1 MQKNKKS
8 VSISTEERV
17 KKLRPKLEDNVRF
30 LINAIGEDNS
40 REGLQDTPRRVVDA
54 FTKIFSGYGQDPKK
68 IATTFNAENYD
79 EMIVVRDIEFYSN
92 CEHHMLPF
100 FGKAHIGYIPNKK
113 IIGLSKIP
121 RVVDIFARRLQNQE
135 RLTMQIAETLK
146 ELIDPRGVGV
156 VIEAE
161 HLCVKSRGVE
171 KQNAKVVTSAML
183 GLFKKKLNTR
193 NEFLRLINH
202 A

>member
-1 MQKNKKS
+1 MPKNKKPLADNLK
-8 VSISTEERV
+8 T
-17 KKLRPKLEDNVRF
+17 LRPKLEENVRF
-30 LINAIGEDNS
+30 LIESLGEDS
-40 REGLQDTPRRVVDA
+40 TREGLKATPRRVVDA
-54 FTKIFSGYGQDPKK
+54 FARIFSGYGQDPQK

-79 EMIVVRDIEFYSN
+79 EMIVMKDIEFYSS
-92 CEHHMLPF
+92 CEHHMVPF
-100 FGKAHIGYIPNKK
+100 FGKVHIGYIPNKK

-135 RLTMQIAETLK
+135 RLTMNIAETLRD
-146 ELIDPRGVGV
+146 LIDPRGVGV

-183 GLFKKKLNTR
+183 GLFKKTLNTR

>member
-1 MQKNKKS
+1 MPKNKKPL
-8 VSISTEERV
+8 TDNL
-17 KKLRPKLEDNVRF
+17 KTLRPKLEENVRF
-30 LINAIGEDNS
+30 LIESLGEDSN
-40 REGLQDTPRRVVDA
+40 REGLKATPRRVVDA
-54 FTKIFSGYGQDPKK
+54 FARIFSGYGQDPKK

-79 EMIVVRDIEFYSN
+79 EMIVMKDIEFYSS
-92 CEHHMLPF
+92 CEHHMVPF
-100 FGKAHIGYIPNKK
+100 FGKVHIGYIPNNK

-135 RLTMQIAETLK
+135 RLTMNIAETLRD
-146 ELIDPRGVGV
+146 LIDPRGVGV

-183 GLFKKKLNTR
+183 GLFKKTLNTR

>member
-1 MQKNKKS
+1 MPKNKKPL
-8 VSISTEERV
+8 TDNL
-17 KKLRPKLEDNVRF
+17 KTLRPKLEANVRF
-30 LINAIGEDNS
+30 LIESLGEDPH
-40 REGLQDTPRRVVDA
+40 REGLRATPRRVVDA
-54 FTKIFSGYGQDPKK
+54 FARLFSGYGQDPKK

-79 EMIVVRDIEFYSN
+79 EMIVMKDIEFYSN
-92 CEHHMLPF
+92 CEHHMVPF
-100 FGKAHIGYIPNKK
+100 FGKVHIGYIPNKK

-135 RLTMQIAETLK
+135 RLTMNIAETLRD
-146 ELIDPRGVGV
+146 LIDPRGVGV

-183 GLFKKKLNTR
+183 GLFKKTLNTR

>member
-1 MQKNKKS
+1 MQKNKKTQTTS
-8 VSISTEERV
+8 SAESIEKS
-17 KKLRPKLEDNVRF
+17 RPQLEKNVRS
-30 LINAIGEDNS
+30 LIEAIGENNS

-54 FTKIFSGYGQDPKK
+54 LSKIFSGYGQDPKK

-79 EMIVVRDIEFYSN
+79 EMIVMKDIEFYSS

-100 FGKAHIGYIPNKK
+100 FGKAYIGYIPNKK

-135 RLTMQIAETLK
+135 RLTMEIAETLR